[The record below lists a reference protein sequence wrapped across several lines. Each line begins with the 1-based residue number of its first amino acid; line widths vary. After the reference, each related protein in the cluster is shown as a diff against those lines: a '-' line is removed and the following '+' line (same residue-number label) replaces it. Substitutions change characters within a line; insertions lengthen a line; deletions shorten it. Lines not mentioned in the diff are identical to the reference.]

1 MAVEPLAKE
10 LGATK
15 GSFYWHFADRQALVA
30 ATLELWERR
39 DTDRVIAA
47 IDESQDVETR
57 LRNLLR
63 LAFASVLDGSAN
75 GAGTVELA
83 LQASAGHPLVAPT
96 LDRVTEES
104 ARGAHPALHRARAV
118 AGSGTRPG
126 PTGLHRVPRPRAGR
140 ARDTRAAA
148 QGTRLRRTRRPG
160 RRGAGERLTPRHP
173 TASERAS
180 GMLCP
185 CVCGVGHTS
194 ARRPTAP
201 LSAPSTPRRSPH
213 RPCERGSPRPV
224 PSGRSGTCGTC
235 SVRRRLQSP
244 TPRAAWRGTA
254 RARTTRARSAAW
266 WRPPSRRGARSPSA
280 AGSFRARFR
289 DARCGPRS

>member
-1 MAVEPLAKE
+1 M
-10 LGATK
+10 
-15 GSFYWHFADRQALVA
+15 
-30 ATLELWERR
+30 
-39 DTDRVIAA
+39 
-47 IDESQDVETR
+47 ETR

-63 LAFASVLDGSAN
+63 LAFASVRDGSAD

-83 LQASAGHPLVAPT
+83 LQASAAHPLVAPT
-96 LDRVTEES
+96 LDRVTKSRLAVLTRLYTELGLS
-104 ARGAHPALHRARAV
+104 RARA
-118 AGSGTRPG
+118 RDRG

-185 CVCGVGHTS
+185 CVCGAGHTS

-201 LSAPSTPRRSPH
+201 LSAPCTPRRSPH
-213 RPCERGSPRPV
+213 RRCGRGSPRPV

-235 SVRRRLQSP
+235 SVRRRWRSP

-254 RARTTRARSAAW
+254 RARTTRARSARW
-266 WRPPSRRGARSPSA
+266 WRPPSRRGAPSPSA
-280 AGSFRARFR
+280 AGSCRARFR
-289 DARCGPRS
+289 AARCGPRS